1 MILASVAW
9 TKENITRYVK
19 YSVMGKKKGGKGF
32 LIAYAVI
39 LVLLVAAGVVCSIIT
54 NMWAFALLSVL
65 ALLLVGGAAIIVKVA
80 MNKYINDIL
89 KVNADNKIDNI
100 EINDIGMIVK
110 NGEIPVAVIGWESA
124 ASLDF
129 NQNDAY
135 FTTVNGLI
143 FIIEKDKLVQG
154 DFDMLGELAAKRMV
168 KQDDE
173 LSA

>member
-1 MILASVAW
+1 MLD
-9 TKENITRYVK
+9 NHQYV
-19 YSVMGKKKGGKGF
+19 
-32 LIAYAVI
+32 
-39 LVLLVAAGVVCSIIT
+39 GVR
-54 NMWAFALLSVL
+54 FALGACVI
-65 ALLLVGGAAIIVKVA
+65 ARRRGG
-80 MNKYINDIL
+80 NY
-89 KVNADNKIDNI
+89 I